1 MSQDYS
7 LITVAKIGETG
18 GGMALMMMEREVR
31 ITGLELEGTITVGK
45 QEGEEMDRIR
55 SVVGGW
61 EDGIHVDTLE
71 SAGLTSRGVQA
82 VVLVHGLLHHKDGG
96 FLPELAGAMAG
107 RFGVVVRITC
117 RGNKGSG
124 GTWKLSGYMD
134 DVEDM
139 VGAGRL
145 VEHVLGVDVV
155 ALVGHSRGANAVVLA
170 GQFLLQGEP
179 EGLDNLRSVVALSPR
194 RDMSVFTNT
203 YFSAEEQAVIAS
215 QGSMPWRGGR
225 EVTQEDLA
233 VFDAMDMEGAYAAC
247 VGGGVDVTVIHG
259 DEDEIIPFSDSA
271 ALPTR
276 VPGVSFV
283 PIPHANHSYTTPD
296 TGYADLIASVL
307 SSLASI
313 DTSSP

>member
-1 MSQDYS
+1 
-7 LITVAKIGETG
+7 
-18 GGMALMMMEREVR
+18 MALGLEREVL

-170 GQFLLQGEP
+170 GQFLQRDGD
-179 EGLDNLRSVVALSPR
+179 GDGDGAQKLDKLRSVVAISPR
-194 RDMSVFTNT
+194 RVMSVFTGK
-203 YFSAEEQAVIAS
+203 YFTTEERAVIAS
-215 QGSMPWRGGR
+215 QGSMPWKAGR
-225 EVTQEDLA
+225 VVTQEDLA
-233 VFDAMDMEGAYAAC
+233 VFDSMDMEGAYTAC
-247 VGGGVDVTVIHG
+247 IGAGLDVTVIHG
-259 DEDEIIPFSDSA
+259 DEDEIIPFSDSEELP
-271 ALPTR
+271 ALC
-276 VPGVSFV
+276 PGVTFV
-283 PIPHANHSYTTPD
+283 PVSQANHSYTTPD

-307 SSLASI
+307 SSASPPSPPSV
-313 DTSSP
+313 SSL